1 MLDLFLTIACTT
13 SIGVIV
19 KLAETR
25 THERLT
31 MLLFNYIV
39 AAIVS
44 FSVFLVP
51 VLAGRPLSGQA
62 NLFALSVFAM
72 ILAPVAGFIFALNFF
87 LMVVAIEKRGVAL
100 PVSLMRLSAIVPIAA
115 SMIFFGESPGWL
127 EVAGI
132 VGALAAAVLMSL
144 SFRGGEQIKH
154 PGRESMLMLV
164 LMSLGLLFCFGLA
177 DLSMKL
183 FERFGRLPEK
193 PLFLAVLFAFA
204 GITIGVGMIVR
215 RVRIRWIDAGWG
227 IILGVPNLFSSYF
240 LVGALAVLA
249 SYIVFPMV
257 TAVTVMLIALIGRFA
272 FGEEIGKLGIIG
284 IVLTLAS
291 IIAVNV

>member
-1 MLDLFLTIACTT
+1 MGSEMCIRD
-13 SIGVIV
+13 
-19 KLAETR
+19 R
-25 THERLT
+25 
-31 MLLFNYIV
+31 
-39 AAIVS
+39 
-44 FSVFLVP
+44 
-51 VLAGRPLSGQA
+51 
-62 NLFALSVFAM
+62 
-72 ILAPVAGFIFALNFF
+72 
-87 LMVVAIEKRGVAL
+87 
-100 PVSLMRLSAIVPIAA
+100 SAIVPIAA